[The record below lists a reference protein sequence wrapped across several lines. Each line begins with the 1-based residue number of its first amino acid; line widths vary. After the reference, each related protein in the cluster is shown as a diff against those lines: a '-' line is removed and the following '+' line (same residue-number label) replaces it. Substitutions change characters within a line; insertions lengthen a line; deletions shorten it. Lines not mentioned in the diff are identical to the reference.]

1 MIIKSHWANPVLTER
16 FTLTESV
23 ESFLH
28 LCHVDVDLL
37 LYEVLDE
44 RTVQR
49 ILQRRKTQHR
59 GRVEEKVLLWLWL
72 RLWWWL
78 WTALFL
84 LPSAWAAFYSGAAPT
99 AWGRTMNAATRQR
112 RHAGHRTAAAWG
124 LTARTRHVRKHR
136 INIKTNITKKYVFN
150 SQVGSN

>member
-1 MIIKSHWANPVLTER
+1 MLTER

-49 ILQRRKTQHR
+49 ILQRKKNTAQRKSR
-59 GRVEEKVLLWLWL
+59 GKGLVMVMVTVMVMVMDSSIPVTFSMGSVLF
-72 RLWWWL
+72 RSC
-78 WTALFL
+78 ADCM
-84 LPSAWAAFYSGAAPT
+84 
-99 AWGRTMNAATRQR
+99 R
-112 RHAGHRTAAAWG
+112 
-124 LTARTRHVRKHR
+124 
-136 INIKTNITKKYVFN
+136 
-150 SQVGSN
+150 